1 MAVATVS
8 DVRVAL
14 EKQGVEFRVALEKQ
28 GVEFRV
34 ALEKQGRE
42 LASAIER
49 QTAIIERRLAIV
61 AYWLFGVMVAGHAAT
76 ISVVIA
82 LVD

>member
-1 MAVATVS
+1 MAATTVS
-8 DVRVAL
+8 DVRVD
-14 EKQGVEFRVALEKQ
+14 
-28 GVEFRV
+28 
-34 ALEKQGRE
+34 LEKQGRE
-42 LASAIER
+42 LASALDR
-49 QTAIIERRLAIV
+49 RTAILDRRLAIA